1 MDSLIK
7 ELKKVKDFRRCQ
19 GRRHPLWLVLLIVIL
34 AAMQGYLGYR
44 AMEDFAKAN
53 QQLILN
59 KFKIF
64 SKEVPSSSTIRR
76 VIMGVDWLNLQE
88 IFNQWSSQF
97 SEWSELRDWVCIDGK
112 SLSSTVDNLNNSHQ
126 NFVSFVSL
134 YSQEYQVVLG
144 LNRFENKHSSEIKQV
159 QEMIGSLPFTK
170 KVFTLDALHC
180 QKPTV
185 QQIIA
190 SENHYLITV
199 KKNQKKLYQ
208 ALESITHSEKPLSI
222 NIEQEKSHGRQ
233 IKRQVSVFKSIE
245 PLKSN
250 WCGIQSLIR
259 VERWGKRGDKDY
271 HQVAY
276 YISSLLEKAEVFAT
290 RIRGHWQIENQLH
303 WVKDV
308 IFQEDSSQ
316 IHHFQARTNLSI
328 LQTIAMN
335 LFRLLGFVSITE
347 GQRWLNNR
355 WSRLWI

>member
-1 MDSLIK
+1 M
-7 ELKKVKDFRRCQ
+7 
-19 GRRHPLWLVLLIVIL
+19 
-34 AAMQGYLGYR
+34 
-44 AMEDFAKAN
+44 
-53 QQLILN
+53 
-59 KFKIF
+59 
-64 SKEVPSSSTIRR
+64 
-76 VIMGVDWLNLQE
+76 
-88 IFNQWSSQF
+88 
-97 SEWSELRDWVCIDGK
+97 
-112 SLSSTVDNLNNSHQ
+112 
-126 NFVSFVSL
+126 

-170 KVFTLDALHC
+170 KVFTLDALHSLADFLLDGNHQDRSPRC

-208 ALESITHSEKPLSI
+208 ALESITDSEQPFSI

-259 VERWGKRGDKDY
+259 VKRWGKRGDKDD

-308 IFQEDSSQ
+308 IFQEDGSQ

-347 GQRWLNNR
+347 GQRWLNNH
-355 WSRLWI
+355 WFKLWILLE